1 MANWFYRVLNNN
13 ELSPITE
20 LQRGG
25 DERRGRGGP
34 VEQANA
40 DGEKRRR
47 RSRRRLFQGCCLSP
61 PQSGD
66 INENSK

>member
-1 MANWFYRVLNNN
+1 M
-13 ELSPITE
+13 
-20 LQRGG
+20 RGEG
-25 DERRGRGGP
+25 GVGP

-47 RSRRRLFQGCCLSP
+47 RSRRRPFQGCCLSP